1 MKNVFSIFKN
11 ALMGF
16 VEQGEGR
23 ADKKVAIVLSGCG
36 VYDGSEIIEAVS
48 TIIAVE
54 KCGAKCVFFA
64 PNVKQADV
72 VNHLSGEAENSSR
85 NVLQESARI
94 ARGDIADIESFEARD
109 FDALIFPGGFG
120 AAKNLSTFAFDGA
133 NAKLLPQ
140 VESAVLKMFEAGKP
154 LGFICIAPAAVG
166 ALALGK
172 YGVELT
178 IGSDKATAGAMESL
192 GAKHVNCE
200 ASSFVKDKS
209 RKVYSTPAFMSA
221 KSALEA
227 YTGIEKMLKAIL
239 NDK

>member
-1 MKNVFSIFKN
+1 
-11 ALMGF
+11 MGF
-16 VEQGEGR
+16 VEQGRGCSS
-23 ADKKVAIVLSGCG
+23 KKVAIVLSGCG

-64 PNVKQADV
+64 PDVRQTDV
-72 VNHLSGEAENSSR
+72 VNHLDGKAESSVR

-94 ARGDIADIESFEARD
+94 ARGDIADIAKFD
-109 FDALIFPGGFG
+109 PKNFDALIFPGGFG

-133 NAKLLPQ
+133 KAKLLAQ

-154 LGFICIAPAAVG
+154 LGFVCISPASVG
-166 ALALGK
+166 AVALGRF
-172 YGVELT
+172 GVELT
-178 IGSDKATAGAMESL
+178 IGSDPSTASVIEAL
-192 GAKHVNCE
+192 GAKHVICE
-200 ASSFVKDKS
+200 AESFVKDKTY
-209 RKVYSTPAFMSA
+209 KVYSTPAFMSA

-239 NDK
+239 NEN